1 MEIVKEEVYSRL
13 PNKFFY
19 TNDKSKSILEDS
31 KDDKLL
37 LIMHYLYILSNYEF
51 NCIINLEY
59 LMKRCGY
66 KPIKKNVDSFNKSLK
81 YLKKKEYIS
90 YQGSDISLKEL
101 IVIDTTNLLTMCD
114 KGEFTLIQ
122 ESELDILK
130 NFNTNS
136 RSLLNHAKVYFNI
149 KARIYKPS
157 NNFDWYDEDGRNAI
171 ATYMTYDR
179 IEIESKVSR
188 NYIKRYLNN
197 LETFNMITIKNFQYR
212 YGKGKYDNHYKESPN
227 VITINNLEC
236 FTEKKTTI
244 DSELNLMFK
253 EFKISKEDEGY
264 TFIKISKELNE
275 LNMINHR
282 KTGYLGM
289 FVSQGKAT
297 KEQEEEY
304 KKRKSNSALT

>member
-13 PNKFFY
+13 PNQFFY
-19 TNDKSKSILEDS
+19 TNDETKSILADS

-37 LIMHYLYILSNYEF
+37 LIMHYLYILSNYEY

-81 YLKKKEYIS
+81 YLKKKKYIS
-90 YQGSDISLKEL
+90 YEDDDISLKEL
-101 IVIDTTNLLTMCD
+101 LVIDTTNLLTLSD
-114 KGEFTLIQ
+114 EGEFVVMQ
-122 ESELDILK
+122 ESEINMLK
-130 NFNTNS
+130 NFNSNS

-157 NNFDWYDEDGRNAI
+157 SNFDWYNEDGRNAI

-197 LETFNMITIKNFQYR
+197 LETFNLITVKNFKYR

-227 VITINNLEC
+227 VITINNLQC
-236 FTEKKTTI
+236 FVEKKTTI
-244 DSELNLMFK
+244 DNELNLMFK
-253 EFKISKEDEGY
+253 EFKISKEEDGY
-264 TFIKISKELNE
+264 TFIKINKELNE

-289 FVSQGKAT
+289 LVSQGKAT

-304 KKRKSNSALT
+304 KKRKK